1 MKNNIVSIY
10 EIRSTEIE
18 FNFSFNEDEKMIKI
32 EF

>member
-1 MKNNIVSIY
+1 MKNNIVFIY